1 MNKCIFSLFLV
12 VILTACTSKDLY
24 QIGQDYQKSEC
35 VNQAQTGEQHVECNK
50 VISKSYEEYEKERK
64 EIVNQ

>member
-1 MNKCIFSLFLV
+1 MNKRIFSLFLA

-35 VNQAQTGEQHVECNK
+35 INQAQTVEQHAECNK
-50 VISKSYEEYEKERK
+50 VKSKSYEEYEKERK
-64 EIVNQ
+64 EIVSQ